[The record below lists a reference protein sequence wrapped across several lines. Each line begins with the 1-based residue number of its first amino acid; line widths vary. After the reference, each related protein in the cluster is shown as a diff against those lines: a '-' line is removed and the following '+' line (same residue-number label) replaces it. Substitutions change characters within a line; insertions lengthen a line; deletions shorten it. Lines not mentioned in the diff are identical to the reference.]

1 MILMTQS
8 ELMELVEELRE
19 MAAAA
24 PTAKVCDVLTKMA
37 DRYAAR
43 ATRAG
48 RTGCSSD
55 YMGAALAQRD
65 ASPPGHKA
73 DVTAEMTNPA

>member
-8 ELMELVEELRE
+8 ELMELIEELRE

-24 PTAKVCDVLTKMA
+24 PTAKLRDALTKVA
-37 DRYAAR
+37 DRY

-48 RTGCSSD
+48 RLGCSRD
-55 YMGAALAQRD
+55 YMGAALARWNESQPTR
-65 ASPPGHKA
+65 ACIP
-73 DVTAEMTNPA
+73 

>member
-8 ELMELVEELRE
+8 ELMELIEELRE

-24 PTAKVCDVLTKMA
+24 PTAKVRDALTKVA
-37 DRYAAR
+37 DRY

-48 RTGCSSD
+48 RLGRS
-55 YMGAALAQRD
+55 MGLYGRGACAA
-65 ASPPGHKA
+65 
-73 DVTAEMTNPA
+73 E